1 MTTYHFDLVLE
12 EPTSDEDEERLFE
25 RFEGRASV
33 AVANGVPLLYVHLE
47 APSME
52 KAILQALRQVRELG
66 LSVRR
71 IELNPDLV
79 PADAA

>member
-1 MTTYHFDLVLE
+1 MTTYHFDLVLN
-12 EPTSDEDEERLFE
+12 EPTTDDQEERVFELFE
-25 RFEGRASV
+25 RRASV

-52 KAILQALRQVRELG
+52 KAILRALRQARELG